1 MRHGLRKFGNRLAA
15 GIPTPILRMFMKVF
29 LTRPDLADRA
39 GFHVC
44 PAVFWSPVPDPREIN
59 LPRLL
64 ERRFLPGVDLRESEA
79 LHTLE
84 RLVEFAPEI
93 QRIPRQRTNDCQ
105 IWLENDGYND
115 FDAASL
121 YALIRWLKPKRYIEV
136 GCGLS
141 TRVSTLALAKNTGD
155 GSKTESLFIEPFP
168 GPNFVGLPLPGKHRE
183 QKVQDVPLDVFSRLE
198 AGDILFIDTS
208 HVLKTQSDVE
218 HELLRLLPSLKAGV
232 WVHIHDIFT
241 PFDYPQE
248 WITGHPRGGNNEQ
261 YALEC
266 LLSGGS
272 RWQIEFPVYYLWREH
287 RQKLDA
293 LCPGGFLRPGAFWI
307 RKA

>member
-1 MRHGLRKFGNRLAA
+1 
-15 GIPTPILRMFMKVF
+15 MFMKVF

-44 PAVFWSPVPDPREIN
+44 PAVFWSPVPDPREID
-59 LPRLL
+59 
-64 ERRFLPGVDLRESEA
+64 LPGLLQRRALPAVDLREKHA
-79 LHTLE
+79 LATLAA
-84 RLVEFAPEI
+84 LTAFAPEI
-93 QRIPRQRTNDCQ
+93 QQIPRHRSPDCP

-121 YALIRWLKPKRYIEV
+121 YAMIRWLKPKRYVEV

-141 TRVSTLALAKNTGD
+141 TRASTLALARNAAE

-168 GPNFVGLPLPGKHRE
+168 GPNFVGLPLPGPHLE
-183 QKVQDVPLDVFSRLE
+183 QKIQHVPLEIFTKLE
-198 AGDILFIDTS
+198 AGDVLFIDTS

-218 HELLRLLPSLKAGV
+218 HELLRVLPSLQAGV

-241 PFDYPQE
+241 PFDYPEE

-266 LLSGGS
+266 LLSGGD
-272 RWQIEFPVYYLWREH
+272 RWKIELPVYYLFREF
-287 RQKLDA
+287 QSALQA
-293 LCPGGFLRPGAFWI
+293 LCPGGFQRPGAFWI
-307 RKA
+307 TRR